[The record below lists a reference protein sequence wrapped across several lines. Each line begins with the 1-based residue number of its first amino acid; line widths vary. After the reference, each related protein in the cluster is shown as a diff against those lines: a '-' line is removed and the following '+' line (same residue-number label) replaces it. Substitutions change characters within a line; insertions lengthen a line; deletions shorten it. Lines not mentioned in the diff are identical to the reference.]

1 MGLVPVTL
9 EGRRAPIWLRAG
21 TDDVYT
27 AQNALSW
34 RGLNI
39 PFSPQTILEIGAGA
53 GYRSAALAEKFPDA
67 RIMAVEPDPAVRR
80 VLKLNTLPYPNISL
94 HFCTL
99 STVAGRYAFA
109 DQAGA
114 GGKPGLVEDPA
125 GPIQAR
131 SVGAFLLERQCGAP
145 HLAIITP
152 DTASKTLL
160 RAPWSLAT
168 RLIAVETGGEF
179 LPLATARC
187 FPEAQY
193 SQTRSG
199 DYVLLRPREAM
210 IVPKLPRAV
219 PVFAPDGILRRLRF
233 APAGAGQFAAFG
245 SHGFR
250 LAAHRPGLQTT
261 VVFDH
266 ECYNYK
272 ELHAVVRGTTKKSAV
287 RCVLQVIAA
296 GEKLGEMTVVLQGTE
311 KRTMAMALRDHRGPC
326 EVIVAA
332 EMAASDDHEEAAV
345 EIIATFLG

>member
-21 TDDVYT
+21 TDDVWS
-27 AQNALSW
+27 AQNALSG

-53 GYRSAALAEKFPDA
+53 GYRSAALAEEFPDA
-67 RIMAVEPDPAVRR
+67 KVMAVEPDPAVRR

-94 HFCTL
+94 HFCAL
-99 STVAGRYAFA
+99 STVAGRYSCA
-109 DQAGA
+109 DRVGTDR
-114 GGKPGLVEDPA
+114 KPGLVEDPA

-131 SVGAFLLERQCGAP
+131 SVGEFLRERQCGAP

-152 DTASKTLL
+152 DAASKTLL

-168 RLIAVETGGEF
+168 RLIAVETGGKL
-179 LPLATARC
+179 LPLTTASC
-187 FPEAQY
+187 FPEGQY
-193 SQTRSG
+193 SRTLSG

-219 PVFAPDGILRRLRF
+219 PVFAPGGILRPLRF
-233 APAGAGQFAAFG
+233 AHVGTGQFAAFG

-250 LAAHRPGLQTT
+250 LTPNRSGAPAT
-261 VVFDH
+261 VFFSH

-272 ELHAVVRGTTKKSAV
+272 ELHAVVRGISEKSVV
-287 RCVLQVIAA
+287 RCAIQIIAA
-296 GEKLGEMTVVLQGTE
+296 GQKLGEMTVVLQGAE
-311 KRTMAMALRDHRGPC
+311 KRTVAMVLRDHRGSC
-326 EVIVAA
+326 EVIVTA
-332 EMAASDDHEEAAV
+332 EMAESEDHEEAAA
-345 EIIATFLG
+345 EITATFLG